1 MRIVYF
7 TSTAFGRVYYDPQS
21 RKAVSVADDCPPLVM
36 GMKEGFDP
44 YRQPNARELDVGGE
58 TFRWLVNSSLR
69 LGAALRDF
77 QEAIGRFPDETENQY
92 ALRCYT
98 VKRSRG

>member
-7 TSTAFGRVYYDPQS
+7 TSSAFGRVYYDPQS
-21 RKAVSVADDCPPLVM
+21 RKAVSVADDSPPLVM

-44 YRQPNARELDVGGE
+44 YRHPDATELNVPGE

-69 LGAALRDF
+69 VGAAVRDF
-77 QEAIGRFPDETENQY
+77 QEAIGRFPTETQNQY
-92 ALRCYT
+92 VLRCYI